1 MVGIPSCM
9 IAAMPTTTVMKVSGN
24 GQVSLPAAT
33 RARWRSER
41 VVVVDLGDHVV
52 MRPVRADA
60 VGELKGKYSGRAS
73 SAALRRAERDAQA
86 AAERRGR

>member
-1 MVGIPSCM
+1 
-9 IAAMPTTTVMKVSGN
+9 MKVSGN

-60 VGELKGKYSGRAS
+60 VGELAGKYSGRAS